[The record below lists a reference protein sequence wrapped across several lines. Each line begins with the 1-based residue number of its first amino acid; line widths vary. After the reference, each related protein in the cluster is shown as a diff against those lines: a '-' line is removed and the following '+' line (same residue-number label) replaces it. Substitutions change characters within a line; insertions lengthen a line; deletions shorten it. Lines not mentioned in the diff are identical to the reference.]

1 MRYLVVYYSLTGK
14 TELIAKIIAAELSA
28 GIEQITTEKPVNL
41 QDFTKVGLS
50 NISLIH
56 GIISRRKAKINQ
68 PTYNVQD
75 FDRIIIL
82 TPVWMNNPT
91 PAINSYID
99 SQNFRNKEVVLVATI
114 AEKGSAQNAF
124 SVMNSVIRK
133 KGGRIIITKEINI
146 EKIEQEIAE
155 EARQIHGLIP
165 L

>member
-28 GIEQITTEKPVNL
+28 EIEQITTEKPVNL
-41 QDFTKVGLS
+41 QDFTTVGLS
-50 NISLIH
+50 NLFLVHS
-56 GIISRRKAKINQ
+56 IISRKKVKINQ
-68 PTYNVQD
+68 SIYNVQD
-75 FDRIIIL
+75 FDRAIIL